1 MNAKAQANLIEEIVD
16 ATVHYDESRCVAL
29 ARQAIDEGMDPFKV
43 IQEGF
48 SRGMQI
54 VGDKFST
61 LEYCL
66 PEVMLAADAMNA
78 ATEILKPH
86 LMERH
91 EGESQGIIVLGVM
104 QGDIHDLGK
113 NIVKIML
120 EASGFTIH
128 DLGNDTPVR
137 HFIEKA
143 EEVGADIIAAS
154 AILTTT
160 MSYMPDITA
169 MLNELGLREKYM
181 LMLGGAPVINDWAM
195 EIGADGYGEDAV
207 EAVEVAKRLM
217 QKKRGG

>member
-16 ATVHYDESRCVAL
+16 ATVRYDESRCVAL
-29 ARQAIDEGMDPFKV
+29 ARQAIDEGLDPFKV

-91 EGESQGIIVLGVM
+91 EGDSQGIIVLGVM

-120 EASGFTIH
+120 EASGFKVH
-128 DLGNDTPVR
+128 DLGNDTPVAQ
-137 HFIEKA
+137 FIEKA

-181 LMLGGAPVINDWAM
+181 LMLGGAPVIDEWAM

>member
-1 MNAKAQANLIEEIVD
+1 M
-16 ATVHYDESRCVAL
+16 
-29 ARQAIDEGMDPFKV
+29 

-78 ATEILKPH
+78 ATDILKPH

-91 EGESQGIIVLGVM
+91 EGDSQGIIVLGVM

-120 EASGFTIH
+120 EASGFTVH

-137 HFIEKA
+137 QFIENA
-143 EEVGADIIAAS
+143 EEGGADIIAAS

-169 MLNELGLREKYM
+169 MLNELGLRAKYM
-181 LMLGGAPVINDWAM
+181 LMLGGAPVINEWAM